1 MDVGFI
7 LILSVLFVGGVIAT
21 VGDRLGTRV
30 GKARLS
36 LFKLRPR
43 RTATLVTIM
52 TGIVIAASTLGILF
66 AASESLREGVFEL
79 EKILRNLRRTRG
91 ELQQARDQ
99 KAQIETE
106 LSKARSDRTAAEKEL
121 ASTNQ
126 SLKTALT
133 ERSRAQA
140 ETSRTQT
147 QLQRTQTQLQ
157 RTQAQLSVVSQ
168 QISKLRQE
176 ANQLEIERNRVIVER
191 DQSVAQRD
199 RATAQRDQVIA
210 QLQQLEAQ
218 QGFLEREVLKLER
231 ERQGLRQGNV
241 AIQRGQVLATAVL
254 RIVAPSAATQAVDQ
268 LLREANRAAIQMS
281 RPGADGQIIQITR
294 ADVEKLINKI
304 DDGQDY
310 VVRIFSAANYLIGE
324 TPIQVFADAIRNQ
337 VVFPAGEVV
346 ATSSLDPSTMTGE
359 QIQQRI
365 NLLIAA
371 ANFRARS
378 LGMLSD
384 SVQIG
389 RIQNLI
395 SFIEQLKQYNQT
407 VELRAIAAE
416 VTYTSGPLKLEF
428 IAAQNG
434 QILFGTA
441 NGQST
446 NQQSTVE
453 Q

>member
-7 LILSVLFVGGVIAT
+7 LILSVLVVGGVIAT

-99 KAQIETE
+99 KAQIERE
-106 LSKARSDRTAAEKEL
+106 LTTARAERTATQKEL
-121 ASTNQ
+121 ANTQKELANTNQ
-126 SLKTALT
+126 SLKASVA
-133 ERSRAQA
+133 ERARAQA
-140 ETSRTQT
+140 ETSRIQA
-147 QLQRTQTQLQ
+147 QLQ
-157 RTQAQLSVVSQ
+157 RTQAQLAGVSE
-168 QISKLRQE
+168 QILKLRQE
-176 ANQLEIERNRVIVER
+176 SNQLERERNQVIAER
-191 DQSVAQRD
+191 EQTIAQRNQ
-199 RATAQRDQVIA
+199 ATRQRDQVMA
-210 QLQQLEAQ
+210 QLKQLEAQ
-218 QGFLEREVLKLER
+218 QDFLTREVLKLER
-231 ERQGLRQGNV
+231 ERLGLRQGNV
-241 AIQRGQVLATAVL
+241 AIQRGQVLASAVL
-254 RIVAPSAATQAVDQ
+254 RIVEPSASSRAIDQ
-268 LLREANRAAIQMS
+268 LLREANRAAIELS
-281 RPGADGQIIQITR
+281 RPGSKEQIIQITR
-294 ADVEKLINKI
+294 SDVEQLINKI
-304 DDGQDY
+304 DDGKDY

-324 TPIQVFADAIRNQ
+324 SPIQVFADAIPNQ
-337 VVFPAGEVV
+337 VIFSSGDVIA
-346 ATSSLDPSTMTGE
+346 ASSLDPSSMSRE

-365 NLLIAA
+365 NLLISAA
-371 ANFRARS
+371 TFRARS

-395 SFIEQLKQYNQT
+395 TFIEQIKEYNQSLQ
-407 VELRAIAAE
+407 LRAIAAE
-416 VTYTSGPLKLEF
+416 ATYTSGPLKLEF
-428 IAAQNG
+428 AAVQNG
-434 QILFGTA
+434 QILFRTT
-441 NGQST
+441 GQESGE
-446 NQQSTVE
+446 QSNSE

>member
-7 LILSVLFVGGVIAT
+7 LILSILVGGGVIAT

-91 ELQQARDQ
+91 ELQQAREQ

-106 LSKARSDRTAAEKEL
+106 LTKARSDRTAAQKEL
-121 ASTNQ
+121 VSTNQ
-126 SLKTALT
+126 SLQVALT

-157 RTQAQLSVVSQ
+157 RTQAQLSAVSQ

-176 ANQLEIERNRVIVER
+176 ANQLETERDQVIVER
-191 DQSVAQRD
+191 DRSVVDRD

-210 QLQQLEAQ
+210 QLRQLEAQ
-218 QGFLEREVLKLER
+218 QAFLTREVLKLER

-241 AIQRGQVLATAVL
+241 AIQRGQVLATVVL
-254 RIVAPSAATQAVDQ
+254 RIVEPSATTQAVDQ
-268 LLREANRAAIQMS
+268 LLREANRAAIQLS
-281 RPGADGQIIQITR
+281 RPGAEGQIIQITR

-310 VVRIFSAANYLIGE
+310 VVQVFAAANYLIGE

-346 ATSSLDPSTMTGE
+346 ATTSLDPSTMTGE

-378 LGMLSD
+378 LGILSD

-395 SFIEQLKQYNQT
+395 SFIEQLRQYNET

-416 VTYTSGPLKLEF
+416 ATYTAGPLKLEF
-428 IAAQNG
+428 VAGQNG
-434 QILFGTA
+434 RVLLRTTEEP
-441 NGQST
+441 S
-446 NQQSTVE
+446 SME